1 MKLTEGQKKKL
12 EKHADHH
19 TKKHLDLM
27 KRLMRQGLTF
37 NEAHKIAQSRVGK

>member
-1 MKLTEGQKKKL
+1 MKLTEAQKKKL
-12 EKHADHH
+12 EKHSDHH
-19 TKKHLDLM
+19 TKKHMDLM